1 MSSCSKKKICHCRAE
16 CGKLLSYHTRL
27 CHYKGLNSSG
37 HRGSES
43 PTSEDMDTYHDS
55 DEEMTSEEESIAS
68 SGLMEKEVADED
80 SESFPEDDDWNG
92 YDKDDELDVEHCFW
106 EFEEILDSDM
116 DITDNGK

>member
-1 MSSCSKKKICHCRAE
+1 
-16 CGKLLSYHTRL
+16 
-27 CHYKGLNSSG
+27 
-37 HRGSES
+37 
-43 PTSEDMDTYHDS
+43 MDTYHDS

-92 YDKDDELDVEHCFW
+92 YDEDDELDAEHYFQ